1 MALKP
6 AAHSNVTGHTNLEAS
21 QEALRVLLGQIEAEL
36 YQSDTY
42 RRALASFETLLGE
55 TDQGSQILIKAVA
68 REAIGLAFKKFIKH
82 YRALPATDQKGHE
95 ASTNAQDTL
104 NPSAPADAGK
114 PPTQTGTV
122 ASKALSPTSKKSGTK
137 KLSKAQLA
145 AQKIDLEREDRL
157 RQIGQELQQAR
168 QARFLSRQQLHR
180 QTLVPLAHLEAL
192 ETGHIEQLP
201 EDVFVRGF
209 IRRLANALGL
219 DAAGMVA
226 SLPAPDPVKSV
237 VPSWQRPLTE
247 SGMQLRT
254 GHLYVGYTALMA
266 SAVGGL
272 SWMSG
277 QATPGAIAE
286 PDPAALSPKTV
297 SESIQPAEPTATP
310 GLTSGKNRVAAGSDI
325 APPEALAF

>member
-6 AAHSNVTGHTNLEAS
+6 AAHSNVTGQTTLEAS

-42 RRALASFETLLGE
+42 RRAIASFGTVQGE

-68 REAIGLAFKKFIKH
+68 REAIGLALKKFIKH
-82 YRALPATDQKGHE
+82 YRALPATNQKGHE
-95 ASTNAQDTL
+95 ASTNAQDPL
-104 NPSAPADAGK
+104 NPSAIADA
-114 PPTQTGTV
+114 GTV
-122 ASKALSPTSKKSGTK
+122 ASQAISSAGMKSRTQ

-145 AQKIDLEREDRL
+145 AQKIELQREERL

-219 DAAGMVA
+219 DGTGMIA

-237 VPSWQRPLTE
+237 VPSWHRPLTE

-272 SWMSG
+272 SWMAG

-297 SESIQPAEPTATP
+297 SESIVPAEPTATP

>member
-6 AAHSNVTGHTNLEAS
+6 AAHSNVTSQTNLEAS

-42 RRALASFETLLGE
+42 RRAIASFETLLGE
-55 TDQGSQILIKAVA
+55 KDQGSQILIKAVT
-68 REAIGLAFKKFIKH
+68 REAIGLALKKFIKH
-82 YRALPATDQKGHE
+82 YRALPAANQKGE
-95 ASTNAQDTL
+95 DASAQDTL
-104 NPSAPADAGK
+104 NPSALADAGK
-114 PPTQTGTV
+114 PSAQTGTV
-122 ASKALSPTSKKSGTK
+122 LSQAISSAGMKSRTQ

-145 AQKIDLEREDRL
+145 AQKIELQREERL

-219 DAAGMVA
+219 DAAGMIA

-286 PDPAALSPKTV
+286 PDPSALSPKTV

>member
-6 AAHSNVTGHTNLEAS
+6 AAHSNVTGLTNPEAS

-55 TDQGSQILIKAVA
+55 NDQGSQILIKAVA
-68 REAIGLAFKKFIKH
+68 REAIGLALKKFIKH
-82 YRALPATDQKGHE
+82 YRGLPAANPKGE
-95 ASTNAQDTL
+95 DANAQDTV
-104 NPSAPADAGK
+104 NSSTPTDAGK
-114 PPTQTGTV
+114 PSALIGNFRSQAIVSAITKNRTQ
-122 ASKALSPTSKKSGTK
+122 

-145 AQKIDLEREDRL
+145 AQKIDLQREDRL
-157 RQIGQELQQAR
+157 RQIGQELEQAR

-192 ETGHIEQLP
+192 ETGNIEQLP

-237 VPSWQRPLTE
+237 VPSWQRPSSQT
-247 SGMQLRT
+247 GMQLRT

-297 SESIQPAEPTATP
+297 SESIKPAEATATP

-325 APPEALAF
+325 APPEALF

>member
-6 AAHSNVTGHTNLEAS
+6 AAHSNVTDHTNLDAS

-55 TDQGSQILIKAVA
+55 NDQGSQILIKAVA
-68 REAIGLAFKKFIKH
+68 REAIGLALKKFIKH
-82 YRALPATDQKGHE
+82 YRALPATNQKGHE
-95 ASTNAQDTL
+95 ANTNAQDPL
-104 NPSAPADAGK
+104 NPSAFADV
-114 PPTQTGTV
+114 GTV
-122 ASKALSPTSKKSGTK
+122 ASQAISSPGMKNRTQ

-145 AQKIDLEREDRL
+145 AQKLDLQREERL

-192 ETGHIEQLP
+192 ETGNIEQLP

-219 DAAGMVA
+219 DAACMVA

-286 PDPAALSPKTV
+286 PDPATLSPKTV
-297 SESIQPAEPTATP
+297 SESIKPAEPTATP

-325 APPEALAF
+325 APPEALF